1 MSIVSFSICSFIF
14 VLMFIIFY
22 FSKERLNTLD
32 TKMYSCIL
40 VTNIIGI
47 MIDVFGYFVFKIYG
61 SESFIS
67 ILISKFY
74 LVYYFLWAYFFL
86 LYIFVISFREKTEY
100 LLQKK
105 FTKPSIILTSIII
118 SFIVLIM
125 PIQITYKDNVAY
137 SSGLSVNMVYGLC
150 FIMVG
155 IMLYCLLRNLKK
167 ISTKEYIPLLT
178 FMVLSTFCMII
189 QKTYPEITL
198 MLMCHSIVTSLM
210 YFTIENPDVKM
221 VKELE
226 VAKNEAEKANHAK
239 SEFLSS
245 MSHELRTPLNAIVC
259 FSELLESKEG
269 LDSESKD
276 FAKDIVSA
284 SHNLLD
290 LVNGVLDIS
299 KIEAGK
305 MELINKEY
313 NSQELFNSLSTMVIP
328 RIGDKPIDFKTV
340 IASDI
345 PPVLKGDTGK
355 LKQIILNL
363 LTNAV
368 KYTDKGFIKYRI
380 ECINDFKNN
389 KTKLIITITDTGRG
403 IKKEDIDRLFKK
415 FERLEE
421 DRNTSIE
428 GTGLGLT
435 ITKSLVEMLGGTI
448 NVESTYGVGS
458 VFTVTIPE
466 EISDVI
472 LETTETESITKY
484 NGVTSLIVD
493 DSKLNLK
500 VAEKILSEYG
510 LTSESVL
517 SGDECIEKIKRG
529 NNYDIIFMD
538 IMMPNKGGVETLK
551 ELKSLPNFNTPVVA
565 LTADAMEGQ
574 KEAYLSAGFI
584 AYLSKP
590 IDRQELESFLK
601 KELKDKVT
609 IENNTSSVKEE
620 IKPVEKEN
628 NKEELLTSVGLDL
641 KKAYEFFMDIDT
653 LIPQLKEY
661 LTESVENKRVMEESY
676 NKKDDINYEIVV
688 HKLKSESRMLGLTGL
703 GEMFYNHELAAKRKD
718 WDYINKEYTSLI
730 SEYDKV
736 LNVLEK
742 L

>member
-47 MIDVFGYFVFKIYG
+47 MIDVFGYFIFKIYG

-100 LLQKK
+100 LFQKK

-118 SFIVLIM
+118 SLIVLIL

-313 NSQELFNSLSTMVIP
+313 NSFELFNSLSTMVIP

-368 KYTDKGFIKYRI
+368 KYTDKGFIKYRV
-380 ECINDFKNN
+380 ECINDYKNN
-389 KTKLIITITDTGRG
+389 QTKLIITVTDTGRG

-428 GTGLGLT
+428 GTGLGLA
-435 ITKSLVEMLGGTI
+435 ITESLAELMGGKITVI
-448 NVESTYGVGS
+448 SDYGKGSTFKFV
-458 VFTVTIPE
+458 VVE
-466 EISDVI
+466 EIVNKESNLVVNEQTT
-472 LETTETESITKY
+472 LNYETFEGKK
-484 NGVTSLIVD
+484 VLVVD

-500 VAEKILSEYG
+500 VAENVLKNFKVSTETVTSGLECLSCVK
-510 LTSESVL
+510 S
-517 SGDECIEKIKRG
+517 KK
-529 NNYDIIFMD
+529 YDIIFMD
-538 IMMPNKGGVETLK
+538 IMMPNMSGVEVLK
-551 ELKSLPNFNTPVVA
+551 KLREEKVNIPVIA
-565 LTADAMEGQ
+565 LTADAIEGQ
-574 KEAYLSAGFI
+574 EEKYISEGFDG
-584 AYLSKP
+584 YLSKP
-590 IDRQELESFLK
+590 IDK
-601 KELKDKVT
+601 T
-609 IENNTSSVKEE
+609 
-620 IKPVEKEN
+620 
-628 NKEELLTSVGLDL
+628 
-641 KKAYEFFMDIDT
+641 
-653 LIPQLKEY
+653 
-661 LTESVENKRVMEESY
+661 
-676 NKKDDINYEIVV
+676 
-688 HKLKSESRMLGLTGL
+688 KLKVILNKYLK
-703 GEMFYNHELAAKRKD
+703 GE
-718 WDYINKEYTSLI
+718 
-730 SEYDKV
+730 
-736 LNVLEK
+736 
-742 L
+742 

>member
-47 MIDVFGYFVFKIYG
+47 MIDVFGYFIFKIYG

-100 LLQKK
+100 LFQKK
-105 FTKPSIILTSIII
+105 FTKLSIILTSIII
-118 SFIVLIM
+118 SLIVLIL

-368 KYTDKGFIKYRI
+368 KYTDKGFIKYRV
-380 ECINDFKNN
+380 ECINDYKNN
-389 KTKLIITITDTGRG
+389 QTKLIITVTDTGRG

-428 GTGLGLT
+428 GTGLGLA
-435 ITKSLVEMLGGTI
+435 ITESLAELMGGKITVI
-448 NVESTYGVGS
+448 SDYGKGSTFKFV
-458 VFTVTIPE
+458 VVE
-466 EISDVI
+466 EIVNKESNLVVNEQTT
-472 LETTETESITKY
+472 LNYETFEGKK
-484 NGVTSLIVD
+484 VLVVD

-500 VAEKILSEYG
+500 VAENVLKNFKVSTETVTSGLECLSCVK
-510 LTSESVL
+510 S
-517 SGDECIEKIKRG
+517 KK
-529 NNYDIIFMD
+529 YDIIFMD
-538 IMMPNKGGVETLK
+538 IMMPNMSGVEVLK
-551 ELKSLPNFNTPVVA
+551 KLREEKVNIPVIA
-565 LTADAMEGQ
+565 LTADAIEGQ
-574 KEAYLSAGFI
+574 EEKYISEGFDG
-584 AYLSKP
+584 YLSKP
-590 IDRQELESFLK
+590 IDK
-601 KELKDKVT
+601 T
-609 IENNTSSVKEE
+609 
-620 IKPVEKEN
+620 
-628 NKEELLTSVGLDL
+628 
-641 KKAYEFFMDIDT
+641 
-653 LIPQLKEY
+653 
-661 LTESVENKRVMEESY
+661 
-676 NKKDDINYEIVV
+676 
-688 HKLKSESRMLGLTGL
+688 KLKVILNKYLK
-703 GEMFYNHELAAKRKD
+703 GE
-718 WDYINKEYTSLI
+718 
-730 SEYDKV
+730 
-736 LNVLEK
+736 
-742 L
+742 

>member
-32 TKMYSCIL
+32 TKMYSYIL

-47 MIDVFGYFVFKIYG
+47 MIDVFGYFIFKIYG

-100 LLQKK
+100 LFQKK

-118 SFIVLIM
+118 SLIVLIL

-368 KYTDKGFIKYRI
+368 KYTDKGFIKYRV
-380 ECINDFKNN
+380 ECINDYKNN
-389 KTKLIITITDTGRG
+389 QTKLIITVTDTGRG

-428 GTGLGLT
+428 GTGLGLA
-435 ITKSLVEMLGGTI
+435 ITESLAELMGGKITVI
-448 NVESTYGVGS
+448 SDYGKGSTFKFV
-458 VFTVTIPE
+458 VVE
-466 EISDVI
+466 EIVNKESNLVVNEQTT
-472 LETTETESITKY
+472 LNYETFEGKK
-484 NGVTSLIVD
+484 VLVVD

-500 VAEKILSEYG
+500 VAENVLKNFKVSTETVTSGLECLSCVK
-510 LTSESVL
+510 S
-517 SGDECIEKIKRG
+517 KK
-529 NNYDIIFMD
+529 YDIIFMD
-538 IMMPNKGGVETLK
+538 IMMPNMSGVEVLK
-551 ELKSLPNFNTPVVA
+551 KLREEKVNIPVIA
-565 LTADAMEGQ
+565 LTADAIEGQ
-574 KEAYLSAGFI
+574 EEKYISEGFDG
-584 AYLSKP
+584 YLSKP
-590 IDRQELESFLK
+590 IDK
-601 KELKDKVT
+601 T
-609 IENNTSSVKEE
+609 
-620 IKPVEKEN
+620 
-628 NKEELLTSVGLDL
+628 
-641 KKAYEFFMDIDT
+641 
-653 LIPQLKEY
+653 
-661 LTESVENKRVMEESY
+661 
-676 NKKDDINYEIVV
+676 
-688 HKLKSESRMLGLTGL
+688 KLKVILNKYLK
-703 GEMFYNHELAAKRKD
+703 GE
-718 WDYINKEYTSLI
+718 
-730 SEYDKV
+730 
-736 LNVLEK
+736 
-742 L
+742 

>member
-47 MIDVFGYFVFKIYG
+47 MIDVFGYFIFKIYG
-61 SESFIS
+61 SGSFIS

-100 LLQKK
+100 LFQKK

-118 SFIVLIM
+118 SLIVLIM
-125 PIQITYKDNVAY
+125 PIQITYEDNVAY

-245 MSHELRTPLNAIVC
+245 MSHEFRTPLNAIVC

-368 KYTDKGFIKYRI
+368 KYTDKGFIKYRV

-428 GTGLGLT
+428 GTGLGLA
-435 ITKSLVEMLGGTI
+435 ITEGLAELMGGKITVI
-448 NVESTYGVGS
+448 SDYGKGSTFKFVVIQDIVNVEIKEKSS
-458 VFTVTIPE
+458 NTI
-466 EISDVI
+466 SFD
-472 LETTETESITKY
+472 Y
-484 NGVTSLIVD
+484 NTFEGKKALIVD

-500 VAEKILSEYG
+500 VAENVLKNFLV
-510 LTSESVL
+510 TTESVTSGLECL
-517 SGDECIEKIKRG
+517 SCVNSKK
-529 NNYDIIFMD
+529 YDIIFMD
-538 IMMPNKGGVETLK
+538 IMMPNMSGVEVLRK
-551 ELKSLPNFNTPVVA
+551 LRENGVNTPVIA
-565 LTADAMEGQ
+565 LTADAIEGQ
-574 KEAYLSAGFI
+574 EEKYMSEGFDGYI
-584 AYLSKP
+584 SKP
-590 IDRQELESFLK
+590 I
-601 KELKDKVT
+601 
-609 IENNTSSVKEE
+609 
-620 IKPVEKEN
+620 
-628 NKEELLTSVGLDL
+628 NKEKL
-641 KKAYEFFMDIDT
+641 
-653 LIPQLKEY
+653 
-661 LTESVENKRVMEESY
+661 SY
-676 NKKDDINYEIVV
+676 
-688 HKLKSESRMLGLTGL
+688 
-703 GEMFYNHELAAKRKD
+703 
-718 WDYINKEYTSLI
+718 
-730 SEYDKV
+730 V
-736 LNVLEK
+736 LNKYLGGK
-742 L
+742 

>member
-32 TKMYSCIL
+32 TKMYSYIL

-47 MIDVFGYFVFKIYG
+47 MIDVFGYFIFKIYG
-61 SESFIS
+61 SESFVS
-67 ILISKFY
+67 IMVSKFY

-86 LYIFVISFREKTEY
+86 LYIFVISFREKSEY

-105 FTKPSIILTSIII
+105 FTKSSIILTSLFICLII
-118 SFIVLIM
+118 LIM
-125 PIQITYKDNVAY
+125 PIQITYEDNVAY

-155 IMLYCLLRNLKK
+155 IMLYCLLRNLKR

-328 RIGDKPIDFKTV
+328 RIGDKPIDLKTV

-368 KYTDKGFIKYRI
+368 KYTDKGFIKYRV
-380 ECINDFKNN
+380 ECINDYKNN
-389 KTKLIITITDTGRG
+389 QTKLIITVTDTGRG

-428 GTGLGLT
+428 GTGLGLA
-435 ITKSLVEMLGGTI
+435 ITESLAELMGGKVTVI
-448 NVESTYGVGS
+448 SDYGKGSTFKFV
-458 VFTVTIPE
+458 VVE
-466 EISDVI
+466 EIVNKESNLVVNEQTTLDY
-472 LETTETESITKY
+472 ETFEGKE
-484 NGVTSLIVD
+484 VLVVD

-500 VAEKILSEYG
+500 VAENVLKNFKVSTETVTSGLECLSCVK
-510 LTSESVL
+510 S
-517 SGDECIEKIKRG
+517 KK
-529 NNYDIIFMD
+529 YDIIFMD
-538 IMMPNKGGVETLK
+538 IMMPNMSGVEVLK
-551 ELKSLPNFNTPVVA
+551 KLREEKVNIPVIA
-565 LTADAMEGQ
+565 LTADAIEGQ
-574 KEAYLSAGFI
+574 EEKYISEGFDG
-584 AYLSKP
+584 YLSKP
-590 IDRQELESFLK
+590 IDK
-601 KELKDKVT
+601 T
-609 IENNTSSVKEE
+609 
-620 IKPVEKEN
+620 
-628 NKEELLTSVGLDL
+628 
-641 KKAYEFFMDIDT
+641 
-653 LIPQLKEY
+653 
-661 LTESVENKRVMEESY
+661 
-676 NKKDDINYEIVV
+676 
-688 HKLKSESRMLGLTGL
+688 KLKVILNKYLK
-703 GEMFYNHELAAKRKD
+703 GE
-718 WDYINKEYTSLI
+718 
-730 SEYDKV
+730 
-736 LNVLEK
+736 
-742 L
+742 

>member
-47 MIDVFGYFVFKIYG
+47 MIDVFGYFIFKIYG

-100 LLQKK
+100 LFQKK

-118 SFIVLIM
+118 SLIVLIL
-125 PIQITYKDNVAY
+125 PIQITYKDNVTY

-428 GTGLGLT
+428 GTGLGLA
-435 ITKSLVEMLGGTI
+435 ITEGLAELMGGKITVI
-448 NVESTYGVGS
+448 SDYGKGSTFKFVVIQEIVNVEIKEKSS
-458 VFTVTIPE
+458 NTI
-466 EISDVI
+466 SFD
-472 LETTETESITKY
+472 Y
-484 NGVTSLIVD
+484 NTFEGKKALIVD

-500 VAEKILSEYG
+500 VAENVLKNFLV
-510 LTSESVL
+510 TTESVTSGLECL
-517 SGDECIEKIKRG
+517 SCVNSKK
-529 NNYDIIFMD
+529 YDIIFMD
-538 IMMPNKGGVETLK
+538 IMMPNMNGVEVLK
-551 ELKSLPNFNTPVVA
+551 KLREENINTPVIA
-565 LTADAMEGQ
+565 LTADAIEGQ
-574 KEAYLSAGFI
+574 EEKYMSEGFDGYI
-584 AYLSKP
+584 SKP
-590 IDRQELESFLK
+590 I
-601 KELKDKVT
+601 
-609 IENNTSSVKEE
+609 
-620 IKPVEKEN
+620 
-628 NKEELLTSVGLDL
+628 NKEKL
-641 KKAYEFFMDIDT
+641 
-653 LIPQLKEY
+653 
-661 LTESVENKRVMEESY
+661 
-676 NKKDDINYEIVV
+676 NY
-688 HKLKSESRMLGLTGL
+688 
-703 GEMFYNHELAAKRKD
+703 
-718 WDYINKEYTSLI
+718 
-730 SEYDKV
+730 V
-736 LNVLEK
+736 LNKYLGGK
-742 L
+742 

>member
-47 MIDVFGYFVFKIYG
+47 MIDVFGYFIFKIYG
-61 SESFIS
+61 SGSFIS

-100 LLQKK
+100 LFQKK

-118 SFIVLIM
+118 SLIVLIM
-125 PIQITYKDNVAY
+125 PIQITYEDNVAY

-368 KYTDKGFIKYRI
+368 KYTDKGFIKYRV

-428 GTGLGLT
+428 GTGLGLA
-435 ITKSLVEMLGGTI
+435 ITEGLAELMGGKITVI
-448 NVESTYGVGS
+448 SDYGKGSTFKFVVIQDIVNVEIKEKSS
-458 VFTVTIPE
+458 NTI
-466 EISDVI
+466 SFD
-472 LETTETESITKY
+472 Y
-484 NGVTSLIVD
+484 NTFEGKKALIVD

-500 VAEKILSEYG
+500 VAENVLKNFLV
-510 LTSESVL
+510 TTESVTSGLECL
-517 SGDECIEKIKRG
+517 SCVNSKK
-529 NNYDIIFMD
+529 YDIIFMD
-538 IMMPNKGGVETLK
+538 IMMPNMSGVEVLRK
-551 ELKSLPNFNTPVVA
+551 LRENGVNTPVIA
-565 LTADAMEGQ
+565 LTADAIEGQ
-574 KEAYLSAGFI
+574 EEKYMSEGFDGYI
-584 AYLSKP
+584 SKP
-590 IDRQELESFLK
+590 I
-601 KELKDKVT
+601 
-609 IENNTSSVKEE
+609 
-620 IKPVEKEN
+620 
-628 NKEELLTSVGLDL
+628 NKEKL
-641 KKAYEFFMDIDT
+641 
-653 LIPQLKEY
+653 
-661 LTESVENKRVMEESY
+661 SY
-676 NKKDDINYEIVV
+676 
-688 HKLKSESRMLGLTGL
+688 
-703 GEMFYNHELAAKRKD
+703 
-718 WDYINKEYTSLI
+718 
-730 SEYDKV
+730 V
-736 LNVLEK
+736 LNKYLGGK
-742 L
+742 

>member
-389 KTKLIITITDTGRG
+389 QTKLIITVTDTGRG

-428 GTGLGLT
+428 GTGLGLA
-435 ITKSLVEMLGGTI
+435 ITEGLAELMGGKITVI
-448 NVESTYGVGS
+448 SDYGKGSTFKFVVIQEIVNVEVKKENSNITS
-458 VFTVTIPE
+458 
-466 EISDVI
+466 SD
-472 LETTETESITKY
+472 Y
-484 NGVTSLIVD
+484 NTFEGKNALIVD

-500 VAEKILSEYG
+500 VAENVLKNFLV
-510 LTSESVL
+510 TAESVTSGLECL
-517 SGDECIEKIKRG
+517 SCVNSKK
-529 NNYDIIFMD
+529 YDIIFMD
-538 IMMPNKGGVETLK
+538 IMMPNMSGVEVLRK
-551 ELKSLPNFNTPVVA
+551 LRENGVNTPVIA
-565 LTADAMEGQ
+565 LTADAIEGQ
-574 KEAYLSAGFI
+574 EEKYMSEGFDGYI
-584 AYLSKP
+584 SKP
-590 IDRQELESFLK
+590 I
-601 KELKDKVT
+601 
-609 IENNTSSVKEE
+609 
-620 IKPVEKEN
+620 
-628 NKEELLTSVGLDL
+628 NKEKL
-641 KKAYEFFMDIDT
+641 
-653 LIPQLKEY
+653 
-661 LTESVENKRVMEESY
+661 SY
-676 NKKDDINYEIVV
+676 
-688 HKLKSESRMLGLTGL
+688 
-703 GEMFYNHELAAKRKD
+703 
-718 WDYINKEYTSLI
+718 
-730 SEYDKV
+730 V
-736 LNVLEK
+736 LNKYLGGK
-742 L
+742 

>member
-47 MIDVFGYFVFKIYG
+47 MIDVFGYFIFKIYG

-100 LLQKK
+100 LFQKK

-118 SFIVLIM
+118 SLIVLIM
-125 PIQITYKDNVAY
+125 PIQITYEDNVAY

-313 NSQELFNSLSTMVIP
+313 NSFELFNSLSTMVIP

-368 KYTDKGFIKYRI
+368 KYTDKGFIKYRV
-380 ECINDFKNN
+380 ECINDYKNN
-389 KTKLIITITDTGRG
+389 QTKLIITVTDTGRG

-428 GTGLGLT
+428 GTGLGLA
-435 ITKSLVEMLGGTI
+435 ITESLAELMGGKITVI
-448 NVESTYGVGS
+448 SDYGKGSTFKFV
-458 VFTVTIPE
+458 VVE
-466 EISDVI
+466 EIVNKESNLVVNEQTT
-472 LETTETESITKY
+472 LNYETFEGKK
-484 NGVTSLIVD
+484 VLVVD

-500 VAEKILSEYG
+500 VAENVLKNFKVSTETVTSGLECLSCVK
-510 LTSESVL
+510 S
-517 SGDECIEKIKRG
+517 KK
-529 NNYDIIFMD
+529 YDIIFMD
-538 IMMPNKGGVETLK
+538 IMMPNMSGVEVLK
-551 ELKSLPNFNTPVVA
+551 KLREEKVNIPVIA
-565 LTADAMEGQ
+565 LTADAIEGQ
-574 KEAYLSAGFI
+574 EEKYISEGFDG
-584 AYLSKP
+584 YLSKP
-590 IDRQELESFLK
+590 IDK
-601 KELKDKVT
+601 T
-609 IENNTSSVKEE
+609 
-620 IKPVEKEN
+620 
-628 NKEELLTSVGLDL
+628 
-641 KKAYEFFMDIDT
+641 
-653 LIPQLKEY
+653 
-661 LTESVENKRVMEESY
+661 
-676 NKKDDINYEIVV
+676 
-688 HKLKSESRMLGLTGL
+688 KLKVILNKYLK
-703 GEMFYNHELAAKRKD
+703 GE
-718 WDYINKEYTSLI
+718 
-730 SEYDKV
+730 
-736 LNVLEK
+736 
-742 L
+742 

>member
-32 TKMYSCIL
+32 TKMYSYIL

-47 MIDVFGYFVFKIYG
+47 MIDVFGYFIFKIYG

-67 ILISKFY
+67 IMVSKFY

-86 LYIFVISFREKTEY
+86 LYIFVISFREKSEY

-105 FTKPSIILTSIII
+105 FTKSSIILTSLFICLII
-118 SFIVLIM
+118 LIM
-125 PIQITYKDNVAY
+125 PIQITYEDNVAY

-276 FAKDIVSA
+276 FARDIVSA

-313 NSQELFNSLSTMVIP
+313 NSFELFNSLSTMIIP

-368 KYTDKGFIKYRI
+368 KYTDKGFIKYRV
-380 ECINDFKNN
+380 ECINDYKNN
-389 KTKLIITITDTGRG
+389 QTKLIITVTDTGRG

-428 GTGLGLT
+428 GTGLGLA
-435 ITKSLVEMLGGTI
+435 ITESLAELMGGKITVI
-448 NVESTYGVGS
+448 SDYGKGSTFKFV
-458 VFTVTIPE
+458 VVE
-466 EISDVI
+466 EIVNKESNLVVNEQTT
-472 LETTETESITKY
+472 LNYETFEGKK
-484 NGVTSLIVD
+484 VLVVD

-500 VAEKILSEYG
+500 VAENVLKNFKVSTETVTSGLECLSCVK
-510 LTSESVL
+510 S
-517 SGDECIEKIKRG
+517 KK
-529 NNYDIIFMD
+529 YDIIFMD
-538 IMMPNKGGVETLK
+538 IMMSNMSGVEVLK
-551 ELKSLPNFNTPVVA
+551 KLREEKVNIPVIA
-565 LTADAMEGQ
+565 LTADAIEGQ
-574 KEAYLSAGFI
+574 EEKYISEGFDG
-584 AYLSKP
+584 YLSKP
-590 IDRQELESFLK
+590 IDK
-601 KELKDKVT
+601 T
-609 IENNTSSVKEE
+609 
-620 IKPVEKEN
+620 
-628 NKEELLTSVGLDL
+628 
-641 KKAYEFFMDIDT
+641 
-653 LIPQLKEY
+653 
-661 LTESVENKRVMEESY
+661 
-676 NKKDDINYEIVV
+676 
-688 HKLKSESRMLGLTGL
+688 KLKVILNKYLK
-703 GEMFYNHELAAKRKD
+703 GE
-718 WDYINKEYTSLI
+718 
-730 SEYDKV
+730 
-736 LNVLEK
+736 
-742 L
+742 

>member
-32 TKMYSCIL
+32 TKMYSYIL

-47 MIDVFGYFVFKIYG
+47 MIDVFGYFIFKIYG

-86 LYIFVISFREKTEY
+86 LYIFVISFREKSEY

-105 FTKPSIILTSIII
+105 FTKPSIILTSIFISLII
-118 SFIVLIM
+118 LIM
-125 PIQITYKDNVAY
+125 PIQITYEDNVAY

-155 IMLYCLLRNLKK
+155 IMLYCLLKNLKK

-245 MSHELRTPLNAIVC
+245 MSHELRTPLNAIIC
-259 FSELLESKEG
+259 FSELLESKDG
-269 LDSESKD
+269 LDNEGKD

-389 KTKLIITITDTGRG
+389 QTKLIITVTDTGRG

-428 GTGLGLT
+428 GTGLGLA
-435 ITKSLVEMLGGTI
+435 ITESLAELMGGKI
-448 NVESTYGVGS
+448 
-458 VFTVTIPE
+458 TV
-466 EISDVI
+466 ISDYGKGSTFKFVVVQEIVNKESNLIVNEQTI
-472 LETTETESITKY
+472 LNYETFDGKK
-484 NGVTSLIVD
+484 VLVVD

-500 VAEKILSEYG
+500 VAENVLKNFKVTTETVTSGLECLSCVN
-510 LTSESVL
+510 S
-517 SGDECIEKIKRG
+517 KK
-529 NNYDIIFMD
+529 YDIIFMD
-538 IMMPNKGGVETLK
+538 IMMPNMNGVEVLK
-551 ELKSLPNFNTPVVA
+551 KLREEKVNIPVIA
-565 LTADAMEGQ
+565 LTADAIEGQ
-574 KEAYLSAGFI
+574 EEKYISEGFDG
-584 AYLSKP
+584 YLSKP
-590 IDRQELESFLK
+590 IDK
-601 KELKDKVT
+601 T
-609 IENNTSSVKEE
+609 
-620 IKPVEKEN
+620 
-628 NKEELLTSVGLDL
+628 
-641 KKAYEFFMDIDT
+641 
-653 LIPQLKEY
+653 
-661 LTESVENKRVMEESY
+661 
-676 NKKDDINYEIVV
+676 
-688 HKLKSESRMLGLTGL
+688 KLKVILNKYLK
-703 GEMFYNHELAAKRKD
+703 GE
-718 WDYINKEYTSLI
+718 
-730 SEYDKV
+730 
-736 LNVLEK
+736 
-742 L
+742 

>member
-47 MIDVFGYFVFKIYG
+47 MIDVFGYFIFKIYG

-100 LLQKK
+100 LFQKK

-118 SFIVLIM
+118 SLIVLIM
-125 PIQITYKDNVAY
+125 PIQITYEDNVAY

-428 GTGLGLT
+428 GTGLGLA
-435 ITKSLVEMLGGTI
+435 ITEGLAELMGGKITVI
-448 NVESTYGVGS
+448 SDYGKGSTFKFVVIQEIVNVELK
-458 VFTVTIPE
+458 E
-466 EISDVI
+466 EKSNITSSD
-472 LETTETESITKY
+472 Y
-484 NGVTSLIVD
+484 NTFEGKNALIVD

-500 VAEKILSEYG
+500 VAENVLKNFLV
-510 LTSESVL
+510 TTESVTSGLECL
-517 SGDECIEKIKRG
+517 SCVNSKK
-529 NNYDIIFMD
+529 YDIIFMD
-538 IMMPNKGGVETLK
+538 IMMPNMSGVEVLRK
-551 ELKSLPNFNTPVVA
+551 LRENGVNTPVIA
-565 LTADAMEGQ
+565 LTADAIEGQ
-574 KEAYLSAGFI
+574 EEKYMSEGFDGYI
-584 AYLSKP
+584 SKP
-590 IDRQELESFLK
+590 I
-601 KELKDKVT
+601 
-609 IENNTSSVKEE
+609 
-620 IKPVEKEN
+620 
-628 NKEELLTSVGLDL
+628 NKEKL
-641 KKAYEFFMDIDT
+641 
-653 LIPQLKEY
+653 
-661 LTESVENKRVMEESY
+661 SY
-676 NKKDDINYEIVV
+676 
-688 HKLKSESRMLGLTGL
+688 
-703 GEMFYNHELAAKRKD
+703 
-718 WDYINKEYTSLI
+718 
-730 SEYDKV
+730 V
-736 LNVLEK
+736 LNKYLGGK
-742 L
+742 

>member
-32 TKMYSCIL
+32 TKMYSYIL

-47 MIDVFGYFVFKIYG
+47 MIDVFGYFIFKIYG

-67 ILISKFY
+67 IMVSKFY

-86 LYIFVISFREKTEY
+86 LYIFVISFREKSEY

-105 FTKPSIILTSIII
+105 FTKTIIILTSLFICLII
-118 SFIVLIM
+118 LIM
-125 PIQITYKDNVAY
+125 PIQITYEDNVAY

-167 ISTKEYIPLLT
+167 ISTKEYIPLLI

-276 FAKDIVSA
+276 FARDIVSA

-313 NSQELFNSLSTMVIP
+313 NSFELFNSLSTMVIP

-368 KYTDKGFIKYRI
+368 KYTDKGFIKYRV
-380 ECINDFKNN
+380 ECINDYKNN
-389 KTKLIITITDTGRG
+389 QTKLIITVTDTGRG

-428 GTGLGLT
+428 GTGLGLA
-435 ITKSLVEMLGGTI
+435 ITESLAELMGGKITVI
-448 NVESTYGVGS
+448 SDYGKGSTFKFV
-458 VFTVTIPE
+458 VVE
-466 EISDVI
+466 EIVNKESNLVVNEQTT
-472 LETTETESITKY
+472 LNYETFEGKK
-484 NGVTSLIVD
+484 VLVVD

-500 VAEKILSEYG
+500 VAENVLKNFKVSTETVTSGLECLSCVK
-510 LTSESVL
+510 S
-517 SGDECIEKIKRG
+517 KK
-529 NNYDIIFMD
+529 YDIIFMD
-538 IMMPNKGGVETLK
+538 IMMPNMSGVEVLK
-551 ELKSLPNFNTPVVA
+551 KLREEKVNIPVIA
-565 LTADAMEGQ
+565 LTADAIEGQ
-574 KEAYLSAGFI
+574 EEKYISEGFDG
-584 AYLSKP
+584 YLSKP
-590 IDRQELESFLK
+590 IDK
-601 KELKDKVT
+601 T
-609 IENNTSSVKEE
+609 
-620 IKPVEKEN
+620 
-628 NKEELLTSVGLDL
+628 
-641 KKAYEFFMDIDT
+641 
-653 LIPQLKEY
+653 
-661 LTESVENKRVMEESY
+661 
-676 NKKDDINYEIVV
+676 
-688 HKLKSESRMLGLTGL
+688 KLKVILNKYLK
-703 GEMFYNHELAAKRKD
+703 GE
-718 WDYINKEYTSLI
+718 
-730 SEYDKV
+730 
-736 LNVLEK
+736 
-742 L
+742 

>member
-47 MIDVFGYFVFKIYG
+47 MIDVFGYFIFKIYG

-100 LLQKK
+100 LFQKK

-118 SFIVLIM
+118 SLIVLIL

-368 KYTDKGFIKYRI
+368 KYTDKGFIKYRV

-428 GTGLGLT
+428 GTGLGLA
-435 ITKSLVEMLGGTI
+435 ITEGLAELMGGKITVI
-448 NVESTYGVGS
+448 SDYGKGSTFKFVVIQEIVNVEVK
-458 VFTVTIPE
+458 E
-466 EISDVI
+466 EKSNITSSD
-472 LETTETESITKY
+472 Y
-484 NGVTSLIVD
+484 NTFEGKNALIVD

-500 VAEKILSEYG
+500 VAENVLKNFLV
-510 LTSESVL
+510 TTESVTSGLECL
-517 SGDECIEKIKRG
+517 SCVNSKK
-529 NNYDIIFMD
+529 YDIIFMD
-538 IMMPNKGGVETLK
+538 IMMPNMSGVEVLRK
-551 ELKSLPNFNTPVVA
+551 LRENGVNTPVIA
-565 LTADAMEGQ
+565 LTADAIEGQ
-574 KEAYLSAGFI
+574 EEKYMSEGFDGYI
-584 AYLSKP
+584 SKP
-590 IDRQELESFLK
+590 I
-601 KELKDKVT
+601 
-609 IENNTSSVKEE
+609 
-620 IKPVEKEN
+620 
-628 NKEELLTSVGLDL
+628 NKEKL
-641 KKAYEFFMDIDT
+641 
-653 LIPQLKEY
+653 
-661 LTESVENKRVMEESY
+661 SY
-676 NKKDDINYEIVV
+676 
-688 HKLKSESRMLGLTGL
+688 
-703 GEMFYNHELAAKRKD
+703 
-718 WDYINKEYTSLI
+718 
-730 SEYDKV
+730 V
-736 LNVLEK
+736 LNKYLGGK
-742 L
+742 

>member
-32 TKMYSCIL
+32 TKMYSYIL

-47 MIDVFGYFVFKIYG
+47 MIDVFGYFIFKIYG

-67 ILISKFY
+67 IMVSKFY
-74 LVYYFLWAYFFL
+74 LAYYFLWAYFFL
-86 LYIFVISFREKTEY
+86 LYIFVISFREKSEY

-105 FTKPSIILTSIII
+105 FTKTIIILTSLFICLII
-118 SFIVLIM
+118 LIM
-125 PIQITYKDNVAY
+125 PIQITYEDNVAY

-155 IMLYCLLRNLKK
+155 IMLYCLLKNFKK

-259 FSELLESKEG
+259 FSELLESKES

-313 NSQELFNSLSTMVIP
+313 NSFELFNSLSTMVIP

-368 KYTDKGFIKYRI
+368 KYTDKGFIKYRV
-380 ECINDFKNN
+380 ECINDYKNN
-389 KTKLIITITDTGRG
+389 QTKLIITVTDTGRG

-428 GTGLGLT
+428 GTGLGLA
-435 ITKSLVEMLGGTI
+435 ITESLAELMGGKVTVI
-448 NVESTYGVGS
+448 SDYGKGSTFKFV
-458 VFTVTIPE
+458 VVE
-466 EISDVI
+466 EIVNKESNLVVNEQTT
-472 LETTETESITKY
+472 LNYETFEGKE
-484 NGVTSLIVD
+484 VLVVD

-500 VAEKILSEYG
+500 VAENVLKNFKVSTETVTSGLECLSCVK
-510 LTSESVL
+510 S
-517 SGDECIEKIKRG
+517 KK
-529 NNYDIIFMD
+529 YDIIFMD
-538 IMMPNKGGVETLK
+538 IMMPNMSGVEVLK
-551 ELKSLPNFNTPVVA
+551 KLREEKVNIPVIA
-565 LTADAMEGQ
+565 LTADAIEGQ
-574 KEAYLSAGFI
+574 EEKYISEGFDG
-584 AYLSKP
+584 YLSKP
-590 IDRQELESFLK
+590 IDK
-601 KELKDKVT
+601 T
-609 IENNTSSVKEE
+609 
-620 IKPVEKEN
+620 
-628 NKEELLTSVGLDL
+628 
-641 KKAYEFFMDIDT
+641 
-653 LIPQLKEY
+653 
-661 LTESVENKRVMEESY
+661 
-676 NKKDDINYEIVV
+676 
-688 HKLKSESRMLGLTGL
+688 KLKVILNKYLK
-703 GEMFYNHELAAKRKD
+703 GE
-718 WDYINKEYTSLI
+718 
-730 SEYDKV
+730 
-736 LNVLEK
+736 
-742 L
+742 

>member
-137 SSGLSVNMVYGLC
+137 SSGLSVNIVYGLC

-389 KTKLIITITDTGRG
+389 QTKLIITVTDTGRG

-428 GTGLGLT
+428 GTGLGLA
-435 ITKSLVEMLGGTI
+435 ITEGLAELMGGKITVI
-448 NVESTYGVGS
+448 SDYGKGSTFKFVVIQEIVNVEVK
-458 VFTVTIPE
+458 E
-466 EISDVI
+466 EKSNITSSD
-472 LETTETESITKY
+472 Y
-484 NGVTSLIVD
+484 NTFEGKNALIVD

-500 VAEKILSEYG
+500 VAENVLKNFLV
-510 LTSESVL
+510 TTESVTSGLECL
-517 SGDECIEKIKRG
+517 SCVNSKK
-529 NNYDIIFMD
+529 YDIIFMD
-538 IMMPNKGGVETLK
+538 IMMPNMNGVEVLRK
-551 ELKSLPNFNTPVVA
+551 LRENGVNTPVIA
-565 LTADAMEGQ
+565 LTADAIEGQ
-574 KEAYLSAGFI
+574 EEKYMSEGFDGYI
-584 AYLSKP
+584 SKP
-590 IDRQELESFLK
+590 I
-601 KELKDKVT
+601 
-609 IENNTSSVKEE
+609 
-620 IKPVEKEN
+620 
-628 NKEELLTSVGLDL
+628 NKEKL
-641 KKAYEFFMDIDT
+641 
-653 LIPQLKEY
+653 
-661 LTESVENKRVMEESY
+661 
-676 NKKDDINYEIVV
+676 NY
-688 HKLKSESRMLGLTGL
+688 
-703 GEMFYNHELAAKRKD
+703 
-718 WDYINKEYTSLI
+718 
-730 SEYDKV
+730 V
-736 LNVLEK
+736 LNKYLGGK
-742 L
+742 

>member
-47 MIDVFGYFVFKIYG
+47 MIDVFGYFIFKIYG

-100 LLQKK
+100 LFQKK

-118 SFIVLIM
+118 SLIVLIL

-368 KYTDKGFIKYRI
+368 KYTDKGFIKYRV

-389 KTKLIITITDTGRG
+389 QTKLIITVTDTGHG

-428 GTGLGLT
+428 GTGLGLA
-435 ITKSLVEMLGGTI
+435 ITEGLAELMGGKITVI
-448 NVESTYGVGS
+448 SDYGKGSTFKFVVIQEIVNVEVK
-458 VFTVTIPE
+458 E
-466 EISDVI
+466 ESSNITSSD
-472 LETTETESITKY
+472 Y
-484 NGVTSLIVD
+484 NTFEGKKALIVD

-500 VAEKILSEYG
+500 VAENVLKNFLV
-510 LTSESVL
+510 TTESVTSGLECL
-517 SGDECIEKIKRG
+517 SCVNSKK
-529 NNYDIIFMD
+529 YDIIFMD
-538 IMMPNKGGVETLK
+538 IMMPNMSGVEVLRK
-551 ELKSLPNFNTPVVA
+551 LRENGVNTPVIA
-565 LTADAMEGQ
+565 LTADAIEGQ
-574 KEAYLSAGFI
+574 EEKYMSEGFDGYI
-584 AYLSKP
+584 SKP
-590 IDRQELESFLK
+590 I
-601 KELKDKVT
+601 
-609 IENNTSSVKEE
+609 
-620 IKPVEKEN
+620 
-628 NKEELLTSVGLDL
+628 NKEKL
-641 KKAYEFFMDIDT
+641 
-653 LIPQLKEY
+653 
-661 LTESVENKRVMEESY
+661 SY
-676 NKKDDINYEIVV
+676 
-688 HKLKSESRMLGLTGL
+688 
-703 GEMFYNHELAAKRKD
+703 
-718 WDYINKEYTSLI
+718 
-730 SEYDKV
+730 V
-736 LNVLEK
+736 LNKYLGGK
-742 L
+742 

>member
-32 TKMYSCIL
+32 TKMYSYIL

-47 MIDVFGYFVFKIYG
+47 MIDVFGYFIFKIYG

-67 ILISKFY
+67 IMVSKFY

-86 LYIFVISFREKTEY
+86 LYIFVISFREKSEY

-105 FTKPSIILTSIII
+105 FTKTIIILTSLFICLII
-118 SFIVLIM
+118 LIM
-125 PIQITYKDNVAY
+125 PIQITYEDNVAY

-276 FAKDIVSA
+276 FARDIVSA

-313 NSQELFNSLSTMVIP
+313 NSFELFNSLSTMVIP

-368 KYTDKGFIKYRI
+368 KYTDKGFIKYRV
-380 ECINDFKNN
+380 ECINDYKNN
-389 KTKLIITITDTGRG
+389 QTKLIITVTDTGRG

-428 GTGLGLT
+428 GTGLGLA
-435 ITKSLVEMLGGTI
+435 ITESLAELMGGKI
-448 NVESTYGVGS
+448 
-458 VFTVTIPE
+458 TV
-466 EISDVI
+466 ISDYGKGSTFKFVVI
-472 LETTETESITKY
+472 QEIVNKESNLVVNEQTTLNYETFEGKK
-484 NGVTSLIVD
+484 VLVVD

-500 VAEKILSEYG
+500 VAENVLKNFKVSTETVTSGLECLSCVK
-510 LTSESVL
+510 S
-517 SGDECIEKIKRG
+517 KK
-529 NNYDIIFMD
+529 YDIIFMD
-538 IMMPNKGGVETLK
+538 IMMPNMSGVEVLK
-551 ELKSLPNFNTPVVA
+551 KLREEKVNIPVIA
-565 LTADAMEGQ
+565 LTADAIEGQ
-574 KEAYLSAGFI
+574 EEKYISEGFDG
-584 AYLSKP
+584 YLSKP
-590 IDRQELESFLK
+590 IDK
-601 KELKDKVT
+601 T
-609 IENNTSSVKEE
+609 
-620 IKPVEKEN
+620 
-628 NKEELLTSVGLDL
+628 
-641 KKAYEFFMDIDT
+641 
-653 LIPQLKEY
+653 
-661 LTESVENKRVMEESY
+661 
-676 NKKDDINYEIVV
+676 
-688 HKLKSESRMLGLTGL
+688 KLKVILNKYLK
-703 GEMFYNHELAAKRKD
+703 GE
-718 WDYINKEYTSLI
+718 
-730 SEYDKV
+730 
-736 LNVLEK
+736 
-742 L
+742 

>member
-32 TKMYSCIL
+32 TKMYSYIL

-47 MIDVFGYFVFKIYG
+47 MIDVFGYFIFKIYG
-61 SESFIS
+61 SESFVS
-67 ILISKFY
+67 IMVSKFY

-86 LYIFVISFREKTEY
+86 LYIFVISFREKSEY

-105 FTKPSIILTSIII
+105 FTKSSIILTSLFICLII
-118 SFIVLIM
+118 LIM
-125 PIQITYKDNVAY
+125 PIQITYEDNVAY

-155 IMLYCLLRNLKK
+155 IMLYCLLKNLKK

-313 NSQELFNSLSTMVIP
+313 NSFELFNSLSTMVIP

-389 KTKLIITITDTGRG
+389 QTKLIITVTDTGRG
-403 IKKEDIDRLFKK
+403 IKKKDIDRLFKK

-428 GTGLGLT
+428 GTGLGLA
-435 ITKSLVEMLGGTI
+435 ITESLAELMGGKVTVI
-448 NVESTYGVGS
+448 SDYGKGSTFKFV
-458 VFTVTIPE
+458 VVE
-466 EISDVI
+466 EIVNKESNLVVNEQTT
-472 LETTETESITKY
+472 LNYETFEGKK
-484 NGVTSLIVD
+484 VLVVD

-500 VAEKILSEYG
+500 VAENVLKNFKVSTETVTSGLECLSCVK
-510 LTSESVL
+510 S
-517 SGDECIEKIKRG
+517 KK
-529 NNYDIIFMD
+529 YDIIFMD
-538 IMMPNKGGVETLK
+538 IMMPNMSGVEVLK
-551 ELKSLPNFNTPVVA
+551 KLREEKVNIPVIA
-565 LTADAMEGQ
+565 LTADAIEGQ
-574 KEAYLSAGFI
+574 EEKYISEGFDG
-584 AYLSKP
+584 YLSKP
-590 IDRQELESFLK
+590 IDK
-601 KELKDKVT
+601 T
-609 IENNTSSVKEE
+609 
-620 IKPVEKEN
+620 
-628 NKEELLTSVGLDL
+628 
-641 KKAYEFFMDIDT
+641 
-653 LIPQLKEY
+653 
-661 LTESVENKRVMEESY
+661 
-676 NKKDDINYEIVV
+676 
-688 HKLKSESRMLGLTGL
+688 KLKVILNKYLK
-703 GEMFYNHELAAKRKD
+703 GE
-718 WDYINKEYTSLI
+718 
-730 SEYDKV
+730 
-736 LNVLEK
+736 
-742 L
+742 

>member
-32 TKMYSCIL
+32 TKMYSYIL

-47 MIDVFGYFVFKIYG
+47 MIDIFGYFIFKIYG

-86 LYIFVISFREKTEY
+86 IYIFVISFREKSEY

-105 FTKPSIILTSIII
+105 FTKPSIILTSIVI
-118 SFIVLIM
+118 SLTILIT

-155 IMLYCLLRNLKK
+155 IMLYCLLKNLKK

-221 VKELE
+221 IKELE
-226 VAKNEAEKANHAK
+226 VAKNGAEKANHAK

-259 FSELLESKEG
+259 FSELLETKEG

-428 GTGLGLT
+428 GTGLGLA
-435 ITKSLVEMLGGTI
+435 ITEGLAELMGGKITVI
-448 NVESTYGVGS
+448 SDYGKGSTFKFVVIQDIVNVEIKEKSS
-458 VFTVTIPE
+458 NTI
-466 EISDVI
+466 SFD
-472 LETTETESITKY
+472 Y
-484 NGVTSLIVD
+484 NTFEGKKALIVD

-500 VAEKILSEYG
+500 VAENVLKNFLV
-510 LTSESVL
+510 TTESVTSGLECL
-517 SGDECIEKIKRG
+517 SCVNSKK
-529 NNYDIIFMD
+529 YDIIFMD
-538 IMMPNKGGVETLK
+538 IMMPNMNGVEVLK
-551 ELKSLPNFNTPVVA
+551 KLREENINTPVIA
-565 LTADAMEGQ
+565 LTADAIEGQ
-574 KEAYLSAGFI
+574 EEKYMSEGFDGYI
-584 AYLSKP
+584 SKP
-590 IDRQELESFLK
+590 I
-601 KELKDKVT
+601 
-609 IENNTSSVKEE
+609 
-620 IKPVEKEN
+620 
-628 NKEELLTSVGLDL
+628 NKEKL
-641 KKAYEFFMDIDT
+641 
-653 LIPQLKEY
+653 
-661 LTESVENKRVMEESY
+661 SY
-676 NKKDDINYEIVV
+676 
-688 HKLKSESRMLGLTGL
+688 
-703 GEMFYNHELAAKRKD
+703 
-718 WDYINKEYTSLI
+718 
-730 SEYDKV
+730 V
-736 LNVLEK
+736 LNKYLGGK
-742 L
+742 

>member
-32 TKMYSCIL
+32 TKMYSYIL

-47 MIDVFGYFVFKIYG
+47 MIDVFGYFIFKIYG

-67 ILISKFY
+67 IMVSKFY

-86 LYIFVISFREKTEY
+86 LYIFVISFREKSEY

-105 FTKPSIILTSIII
+105 FTKTIIILTSLFICLII
-118 SFIVLIM
+118 LIM
-125 PIQITYKDNVAY
+125 PIQITYEDNVAY

-276 FAKDIVSA
+276 FARDIVSA

-313 NSQELFNSLSTMVIP
+313 NSFELFNSLSTMVIP

-345 PPVLKGDTGK
+345 PPILKGDTGK

-368 KYTDKGFIKYRI
+368 KYTDKGFIKYRV
-380 ECINDFKNN
+380 ECINDYKNN
-389 KTKLIITITDTGRG
+389 QTKLIITVTDTGRG

-428 GTGLGLT
+428 GTGLGLA
-435 ITKSLVEMLGGTI
+435 ITESLAELMGGKITVI
-448 NVESTYGVGS
+448 SDYGKGSTFKFV
-458 VFTVTIPE
+458 VVE
-466 EISDVI
+466 EIVNKESNLVVNEQTT
-472 LETTETESITKY
+472 LNYETFEGKK
-484 NGVTSLIVD
+484 VLVVD

-500 VAEKILSEYG
+500 VAENVLKNFKVFTETVTSGLECLSCVK
-510 LTSESVL
+510 S
-517 SGDECIEKIKRG
+517 KK
-529 NNYDIIFMD
+529 YDIIFMD
-538 IMMPNKGGVETLK
+538 IMMPNMSGVEVLK
-551 ELKSLPNFNTPVVA
+551 KLREEKVNIPVIA
-565 LTADAMEGQ
+565 LTADAIEGQ
-574 KEAYLSAGFI
+574 EEKYISEGFDG
-584 AYLSKP
+584 YLSKP
-590 IDRQELESFLK
+590 IDK
-601 KELKDKVT
+601 T
-609 IENNTSSVKEE
+609 
-620 IKPVEKEN
+620 
-628 NKEELLTSVGLDL
+628 
-641 KKAYEFFMDIDT
+641 
-653 LIPQLKEY
+653 
-661 LTESVENKRVMEESY
+661 
-676 NKKDDINYEIVV
+676 
-688 HKLKSESRMLGLTGL
+688 KLKVILNKYLK
-703 GEMFYNHELAAKRKD
+703 GE
-718 WDYINKEYTSLI
+718 
-730 SEYDKV
+730 
-736 LNVLEK
+736 
-742 L
+742 

>member
-47 MIDVFGYFVFKIYG
+47 MIDVFGYFIFKIYG

-100 LLQKK
+100 LFQKK

-118 SFIVLIM
+118 SLIVLIM

-226 VAKNEAEKANHAK
+226 VAKNEVEKANHAK

-313 NSQELFNSLSTMVIP
+313 NSFELFNSLSTMVIP

-368 KYTDKGFIKYRI
+368 KYTDKGFIKYRV

-389 KTKLIITITDTGRG
+389 QTKLIITVTDTGRG

-428 GTGLGLT
+428 GTGLGLA
-435 ITKSLVEMLGGTI
+435 ITEGLAELMGGKITVI
-448 NVESTYGVGS
+448 SDYGKGSTFKFVVIQEIVNVEVK
-458 VFTVTIPE
+458 E
-466 EISDVI
+466 ESSNITSSD
-472 LETTETESITKY
+472 Y
-484 NGVTSLIVD
+484 NTFEGKKALIVD

-500 VAEKILSEYG
+500 VAENVLKNFLV
-510 LTSESVL
+510 TTESVTSGLECL
-517 SGDECIEKIKRG
+517 SCVNSKK
-529 NNYDIIFMD
+529 YDIIFMD
-538 IMMPNKGGVETLK
+538 IMMPNMSGVEVLRK
-551 ELKSLPNFNTPVVA
+551 LRENGVNTPVIA
-565 LTADAMEGQ
+565 LTADAIEGQ
-574 KEAYLSAGFI
+574 EEKYMSEGFDGYI
-584 AYLSKP
+584 SKP
-590 IDRQELESFLK
+590 I
-601 KELKDKVT
+601 
-609 IENNTSSVKEE
+609 
-620 IKPVEKEN
+620 
-628 NKEELLTSVGLDL
+628 NKEKL
-641 KKAYEFFMDIDT
+641 
-653 LIPQLKEY
+653 
-661 LTESVENKRVMEESY
+661 SY
-676 NKKDDINYEIVV
+676 
-688 HKLKSESRMLGLTGL
+688 
-703 GEMFYNHELAAKRKD
+703 
-718 WDYINKEYTSLI
+718 
-730 SEYDKV
+730 V
-736 LNVLEK
+736 LNKYLGGK
-742 L
+742 

>member
-118 SFIVLIM
+118 SLIVLIL
-125 PIQITYKDNVAY
+125 PIQITYEDNVAY

-198 MLMCHSIVTSLM
+198 MLMCHSTVTSLM

-368 KYTDKGFIKYRI
+368 KYTDKGFIKYRV

-428 GTGLGLT
+428 GTGLGLA
-435 ITKSLVEMLGGTI
+435 ITEGLAELMGGKITVI
-448 NVESTYGVGS
+448 SDYGKGSTFKFVVIQEIVNVELK
-458 VFTVTIPE
+458 E
-466 EISDVI
+466 ES
-472 LETTETESITKY
+472 SNITSFDY
-484 NGVTSLIVD
+484 NTFKGKKALIVD

-500 VAEKILSEYG
+500 VAENVLKNFLV
-510 LTSESVL
+510 TTESVTSGLECL
-517 SGDECIEKIKRG
+517 SCVNSKK
-529 NNYDIIFMD
+529 YDIIFMD
-538 IMMPNKGGVETLK
+538 IMMPNMSGVEVLRK
-551 ELKSLPNFNTPVVA
+551 LRENGLNTPVIA
-565 LTADAMEGQ
+565 LTADAIEGQ
-574 KEAYLSAGFI
+574 EEKYMSEGFDGYI
-584 AYLSKP
+584 SKP
-590 IDRQELESFLK
+590 I
-601 KELKDKVT
+601 
-609 IENNTSSVKEE
+609 
-620 IKPVEKEN
+620 
-628 NKEELLTSVGLDL
+628 NKEKL
-641 KKAYEFFMDIDT
+641 
-653 LIPQLKEY
+653 
-661 LTESVENKRVMEESY
+661 SY
-676 NKKDDINYEIVV
+676 
-688 HKLKSESRMLGLTGL
+688 
-703 GEMFYNHELAAKRKD
+703 
-718 WDYINKEYTSLI
+718 
-730 SEYDKV
+730 V
-736 LNVLEK
+736 LNKYLGGK
-742 L
+742 

>member
-32 TKMYSCIL
+32 TKMYSYIL

-47 MIDVFGYFVFKIYG
+47 MIDVFGYFIFKIYG

-67 ILISKFY
+67 IMVSKFY

-86 LYIFVISFREKTEY
+86 LYIFVISFREKSEY

-105 FTKPSIILTSIII
+105 FTKSSIILTSLFICLII
-118 SFIVLIM
+118 LIM
-125 PIQITYKDNVAY
+125 PIQITYEDNVAY

-155 IMLYCLLRNLKK
+155 IMLYCLLRNLKR

-259 FSELLESKEG
+259 FSELLESKES

-313 NSQELFNSLSTMVIP
+313 NSFELFNSLSTMVIP

-368 KYTDKGFIKYRI
+368 KYTDKGFIKYRV
-380 ECINDFKNN
+380 ECINDYKNN
-389 KTKLIITITDTGRG
+389 QTKLIITVTDTGRG

-428 GTGLGLT
+428 GTGLGLA
-435 ITKSLVEMLGGTI
+435 ITESLAELMGGKVTVI
-448 NVESTYGVGS
+448 SDYGKGSTFKFV
-458 VFTVTIPE
+458 VVE
-466 EISDVI
+466 EIVNKESNLVVNEQTT
-472 LETTETESITKY
+472 LNYETFEGKK
-484 NGVTSLIVD
+484 VLVVD

-500 VAEKILSEYG
+500 VAENVLKNFKVSTETVTSGLECLSCVN
-510 LTSESVL
+510 S
-517 SGDECIEKIKRG
+517 KK
-529 NNYDIIFMD
+529 YDIIFMD
-538 IMMPNKGGVETLK
+538 IMMPNMNGVEVLK
-551 ELKSLPNFNTPVVA
+551 KLREEKVNIPVIA
-565 LTADAMEGQ
+565 LTADAIEGQ
-574 KEAYLSAGFI
+574 EEKYINEGI
-584 AYLSKP
+584 DGYLSKP
-590 IDRQELESFLK
+590 IDK
-601 KELKDKVT
+601 T
-609 IENNTSSVKEE
+609 
-620 IKPVEKEN
+620 
-628 NKEELLTSVGLDL
+628 
-641 KKAYEFFMDIDT
+641 
-653 LIPQLKEY
+653 
-661 LTESVENKRVMEESY
+661 
-676 NKKDDINYEIVV
+676 
-688 HKLKSESRMLGLTGL
+688 KLKVILNKYLK
-703 GEMFYNHELAAKRKD
+703 GE
-718 WDYINKEYTSLI
+718 
-730 SEYDKV
+730 
-736 LNVLEK
+736 
-742 L
+742 

>member
-32 TKMYSCIL
+32 TKMYSYIL

-47 MIDVFGYFVFKIYG
+47 MIDVFGYFIFKIYG

-67 ILISKFY
+67 IMVSKFY
-74 LVYYFLWAYFFL
+74 LAYYFLWAYFFL
-86 LYIFVISFREKTEY
+86 LYIFVISFREKSEY

-105 FTKPSIILTSIII
+105 FTKTIIILTSLFICLII
-118 SFIVLIM
+118 LIM
-125 PIQITYKDNVAY
+125 PIQITYEDNVAY

-259 FSELLESKEG
+259 FSELLESKES

-313 NSQELFNSLSTMVIP
+313 NSFELFNSLSTMVIP

-363 LTNAV
+363 LTNAI
-368 KYTDKGFIKYRI
+368 KYTDKGFIKYRV
-380 ECINDFKNN
+380 ECINDYKNN
-389 KTKLIITITDTGRG
+389 QTKLIITVTDTGRG

-428 GTGLGLT
+428 GTGLGLA
-435 ITKSLVEMLGGTI
+435 ITESLAELMGGKVTVI
-448 NVESTYGVGS
+448 SDYGKGSTFKFV
-458 VFTVTIPE
+458 VVE
-466 EISDVI
+466 EIVNKESNLVVNEQTT
-472 LETTETESITKY
+472 LNYETFEGKK
-484 NGVTSLIVD
+484 VLVVD

-500 VAEKILSEYG
+500 VAENVLKNFKVSTETVTSGLECLSCVK
-510 LTSESVL
+510 S
-517 SGDECIEKIKRG
+517 KK
-529 NNYDIIFMD
+529 YDIIFMD
-538 IMMPNKGGVETLK
+538 IMMPNMSGVEVLK
-551 ELKSLPNFNTPVVA
+551 KLREEKVNIPVIA
-565 LTADAMEGQ
+565 LTADAIEGQ
-574 KEAYLSAGFI
+574 EEKYISEGFDG
-584 AYLSKP
+584 YLSKP
-590 IDRQELESFLK
+590 IDK
-601 KELKDKVT
+601 T
-609 IENNTSSVKEE
+609 
-620 IKPVEKEN
+620 
-628 NKEELLTSVGLDL
+628 
-641 KKAYEFFMDIDT
+641 
-653 LIPQLKEY
+653 
-661 LTESVENKRVMEESY
+661 
-676 NKKDDINYEIVV
+676 
-688 HKLKSESRMLGLTGL
+688 KLKVILNKYLK
-703 GEMFYNHELAAKRKD
+703 GE
-718 WDYINKEYTSLI
+718 
-730 SEYDKV
+730 
-736 LNVLEK
+736 
-742 L
+742 

>member
-47 MIDVFGYFVFKIYG
+47 MIDVFGYFIFKIYG

-100 LLQKK
+100 LFQKK
-105 FTKPSIILTSIII
+105 FTKSSIILTSIII
-118 SFIVLIM
+118 SLIVLIL
-125 PIQITYKDNVAY
+125 PIQITYEDNVAY

-276 FAKDIVSA
+276 FARDIVSA

-313 NSQELFNSLSTMVIP
+313 NSFELFNSLSTMVIP

-368 KYTDKGFIKYRI
+368 KYTDKGFIKYRV

-428 GTGLGLT
+428 GTGLGLA
-435 ITKSLVEMLGGTI
+435 ITEGLAELMGGKITVI
-448 NVESTYGVGS
+448 SDYGKGSTFKFVVIQEIVNVEVK
-458 VFTVTIPE
+458 E
-466 EISDVI
+466 EKSNITSSD
-472 LETTETESITKY
+472 Y
-484 NGVTSLIVD
+484 NTFEGKNALIVD

-500 VAEKILSEYG
+500 VAENVLKNFLV
-510 LTSESVL
+510 TTESVTSGLECL
-517 SGDECIEKIKRG
+517 SCVNSKK
-529 NNYDIIFMD
+529 YDIIFMD
-538 IMMPNKGGVETLK
+538 IMMPNMSGEEVLRKLRENGV
-551 ELKSLPNFNTPVVA
+551 NTPVIA
-565 LTADAMEGQ
+565 LTADAIEGQ
-574 KEAYLSAGFI
+574 EEKYMSEGFDGYI
-584 AYLSKP
+584 SKP
-590 IDRQELESFLK
+590 I
-601 KELKDKVT
+601 
-609 IENNTSSVKEE
+609 
-620 IKPVEKEN
+620 
-628 NKEELLTSVGLDL
+628 NKEKL
-641 KKAYEFFMDIDT
+641 
-653 LIPQLKEY
+653 
-661 LTESVENKRVMEESY
+661 SY
-676 NKKDDINYEIVV
+676 
-688 HKLKSESRMLGLTGL
+688 
-703 GEMFYNHELAAKRKD
+703 
-718 WDYINKEYTSLI
+718 
-730 SEYDKV
+730 V
-736 LNVLEK
+736 LNKYLGGK
-742 L
+742 

>member
-47 MIDVFGYFVFKIYG
+47 MIDVFGYFIFKIYG
-61 SESFIS
+61 SGSFIS

-100 LLQKK
+100 LFQKK

-118 SFIVLIM
+118 SLIVLIM
-125 PIQITYKDNVAY
+125 PIQITYEDNVAY

-428 GTGLGLT
+428 GTGLGLA
-435 ITKSLVEMLGGTI
+435 ITEGLAELMGGKITVI
-448 NVESTYGVGS
+448 SDYGKGSTFKFVVIQEIVNVEIKEKSS
-458 VFTVTIPE
+458 NTI
-466 EISDVI
+466 SFD
-472 LETTETESITKY
+472 Y
-484 NGVTSLIVD
+484 NTFEGKKALIVD

-500 VAEKILSEYG
+500 VAENVLKNFLV
-510 LTSESVL
+510 TTESVTSGLECL
-517 SGDECIEKIKRG
+517 SCVNSKK
-529 NNYDIIFMD
+529 YDIIFMD
-538 IMMPNKGGVETLK
+538 IMMPNMNGVEVLK
-551 ELKSLPNFNTPVVA
+551 KLREENINTPVIA
-565 LTADAMEGQ
+565 LTADAIEGQ
-574 KEAYLSAGFI
+574 EEKYMSEGFDGYI
-584 AYLSKP
+584 SKP
-590 IDRQELESFLK
+590 I
-601 KELKDKVT
+601 
-609 IENNTSSVKEE
+609 
-620 IKPVEKEN
+620 
-628 NKEELLTSVGLDL
+628 NKEKL
-641 KKAYEFFMDIDT
+641 
-653 LIPQLKEY
+653 
-661 LTESVENKRVMEESY
+661 
-676 NKKDDINYEIVV
+676 NY
-688 HKLKSESRMLGLTGL
+688 
-703 GEMFYNHELAAKRKD
+703 
-718 WDYINKEYTSLI
+718 
-730 SEYDKV
+730 V
-736 LNVLEK
+736 LNKYLGGK
-742 L
+742 

>member
-32 TKMYSCIL
+32 TKMYSYIL

-47 MIDVFGYFVFKIYG
+47 MIDVFGYFIFKIYG

-67 ILISKFY
+67 IMVSKFY

-86 LYIFVISFREKTEY
+86 LYIFVISFREKTKY

-118 SFIVLIM
+118 SLIVLIM
-125 PIQITYKDNVAY
+125 PIQITYEDNVAY

-178 FMVLSTFCMII
+178 FMVLSPFCMII

-245 MSHELRTPLNAIVC
+245 MSHELRTLLNAIVC

-313 NSQELFNSLSTMVIP
+313 NSFELFNSLSTMVTP

-368 KYTDKGFIKYRI
+368 KYTDKGFIKYRV
-380 ECINDFKNN
+380 ECINDYKNN
-389 KTKLIITITDTGRG
+389 QTKLIITVTDTGRG

-428 GTGLGLT
+428 GTGLGLA
-435 ITKSLVEMLGGTI
+435 ITESLAELMGGKITVI
-448 NVESTYGVGS
+448 SDYGKGSTFKFV
-458 VFTVTIPE
+458 VVE
-466 EISDVI
+466 EIVNKESNLVVNEQTT
-472 LETTETESITKY
+472 LNYETFEGKK
-484 NGVTSLIVD
+484 VLVVD

-500 VAEKILSEYG
+500 VAENVLKNFKVSTETVTSGLECLSCVK
-510 LTSESVL
+510 S
-517 SGDECIEKIKRG
+517 KK
-529 NNYDIIFMD
+529 YDIIFMD
-538 IMMPNKGGVETLK
+538 IMMPNMSGVEVLK
-551 ELKSLPNFNTPVVA
+551 KLREEKVNIPVIA
-565 LTADAMEGQ
+565 LTADAIEGQ
-574 KEAYLSAGFI
+574 EEKYISEGFDG
-584 AYLSKP
+584 YLSKP
-590 IDRQELESFLK
+590 IDK
-601 KELKDKVT
+601 T
-609 IENNTSSVKEE
+609 
-620 IKPVEKEN
+620 
-628 NKEELLTSVGLDL
+628 
-641 KKAYEFFMDIDT
+641 
-653 LIPQLKEY
+653 
-661 LTESVENKRVMEESY
+661 
-676 NKKDDINYEIVV
+676 
-688 HKLKSESRMLGLTGL
+688 KLKVILNKYLK
-703 GEMFYNHELAAKRKD
+703 GE
-718 WDYINKEYTSLI
+718 
-730 SEYDKV
+730 
-736 LNVLEK
+736 
-742 L
+742 

>member
-47 MIDVFGYFVFKIYG
+47 MIDVFGYFIFKIYG

-118 SFIVLIM
+118 SLIVLIM
-125 PIQITYKDNVAY
+125 PIQITYEDNVAY

-368 KYTDKGFIKYRI
+368 KYTDKGFIKYRV

-389 KTKLIITITDTGRG
+389 QTKLIITITDTGRG

-428 GTGLGLT
+428 GTGLGLA
-435 ITKSLVEMLGGTI
+435 ITEGLAELMGGKITVI
-448 NVESTYGVGS
+448 SDYGKGSTFKFVVIQEIVNVEVK
-458 VFTVTIPE
+458 E
-466 EISDVI
+466 EKSNITSSD
-472 LETTETESITKY
+472 Y
-484 NGVTSLIVD
+484 NTFEGKNALIVD

-500 VAEKILSEYG
+500 VAENVLKNFLV
-510 LTSESVL
+510 TTESVTSGLECL
-517 SGDECIEKIKRG
+517 SCVNSKK
-529 NNYDIIFMD
+529 YDIIFMD
-538 IMMPNKGGVETLK
+538 IMMPNMSGVEVLRK
-551 ELKSLPNFNTPVVA
+551 LRENGVNTPVIA
-565 LTADAMEGQ
+565 LTADAIEGQ
-574 KEAYLSAGFI
+574 EEKYMSEGFDGYI
-584 AYLSKP
+584 SKP
-590 IDRQELESFLK
+590 I
-601 KELKDKVT
+601 
-609 IENNTSSVKEE
+609 
-620 IKPVEKEN
+620 
-628 NKEELLTSVGLDL
+628 NKEKL
-641 KKAYEFFMDIDT
+641 
-653 LIPQLKEY
+653 
-661 LTESVENKRVMEESY
+661 SY
-676 NKKDDINYEIVV
+676 
-688 HKLKSESRMLGLTGL
+688 
-703 GEMFYNHELAAKRKD
+703 
-718 WDYINKEYTSLI
+718 
-730 SEYDKV
+730 V
-736 LNVLEK
+736 LNKYLGGK
-742 L
+742 

>member
-47 MIDVFGYFVFKIYG
+47 MIDVFGYFIFKIYG

-118 SFIVLIM
+118 SLIVLIL
-125 PIQITYKDNVAY
+125 PIQITYEDNVAY

-389 KTKLIITITDTGRG
+389 QTKLIITVTDTGRG

-428 GTGLGLT
+428 GTGLGLA
-435 ITKSLVEMLGGTI
+435 ITEGLAELMGGKITVI
-448 NVESTYGVGS
+448 SDYGKGSTFKFVVIQEIVNVEVK
-458 VFTVTIPE
+458 E
-466 EISDVI
+466 EKSNITSSD
-472 LETTETESITKY
+472 Y
-484 NGVTSLIVD
+484 NTFEGKKALIVD

-500 VAEKILSEYG
+500 VAENVLKNFLV
-510 LTSESVL
+510 TTESVTSGLECL
-517 SGDECIEKIKRG
+517 SCVNSKK
-529 NNYDIIFMD
+529 YDIIFMD
-538 IMMPNKGGVETLK
+538 IMMPNMSGVEVLRK
-551 ELKSLPNFNTPVVA
+551 LRENGVNTPVIA
-565 LTADAMEGQ
+565 LTADAIEGQ
-574 KEAYLSAGFI
+574 EEKYMSEGFDGYI
-584 AYLSKP
+584 SKP
-590 IDRQELESFLK
+590 I
-601 KELKDKVT
+601 
-609 IENNTSSVKEE
+609 
-620 IKPVEKEN
+620 
-628 NKEELLTSVGLDL
+628 NKEKL
-641 KKAYEFFMDIDT
+641 
-653 LIPQLKEY
+653 
-661 LTESVENKRVMEESY
+661 SY
-676 NKKDDINYEIVV
+676 
-688 HKLKSESRMLGLTGL
+688 
-703 GEMFYNHELAAKRKD
+703 
-718 WDYINKEYTSLI
+718 
-730 SEYDKV
+730 V
-736 LNVLEK
+736 LNKYLGGK
-742 L
+742 

>member
-428 GTGLGLT
+428 GTGLGLA
-435 ITKSLVEMLGGTI
+435 ITEGLAELMGGKITVI
-448 NVESTYGVGS
+448 SDYGKGSTFKFVVIQEIVNVEIKEKSS
-458 VFTVTIPE
+458 NTI
-466 EISDVI
+466 SFD
-472 LETTETESITKY
+472 Y
-484 NGVTSLIVD
+484 NTFEGKKALIVD

-500 VAEKILSEYG
+500 VAENVLKNFLV
-510 LTSESVL
+510 TTESVTSGLECL
-517 SGDECIEKIKRG
+517 SCVNSKK
-529 NNYDIIFMD
+529 YDIIFMD
-538 IMMPNKGGVETLK
+538 IMMPNMNGVEVLK
-551 ELKSLPNFNTPVVA
+551 KLREENINTPVIA
-565 LTADAMEGQ
+565 LTADAIEGQ
-574 KEAYLSAGFI
+574 EEKYMSEGFDGYI
-584 AYLSKP
+584 SKP
-590 IDRQELESFLK
+590 I
-601 KELKDKVT
+601 
-609 IENNTSSVKEE
+609 
-620 IKPVEKEN
+620 
-628 NKEELLTSVGLDL
+628 NKEKL
-641 KKAYEFFMDIDT
+641 
-653 LIPQLKEY
+653 
-661 LTESVENKRVMEESY
+661 
-676 NKKDDINYEIVV
+676 NY
-688 HKLKSESRMLGLTGL
+688 
-703 GEMFYNHELAAKRKD
+703 
-718 WDYINKEYTSLI
+718 
-730 SEYDKV
+730 V
-736 LNVLEK
+736 LNKYLGGK
-742 L
+742 

>member
-32 TKMYSCIL
+32 TKMYSYIL

-47 MIDVFGYFVFKIYG
+47 MIDVFGYFIFKIYG

-67 ILISKFY
+67 IMVSKFY

-86 LYIFVISFREKTEY
+86 LYIFVISFREKSEY

-105 FTKPSIILTSIII
+105 FTKTIIILTSLFICLII
-118 SFIVLIM
+118 LIM
-125 PIQITYKDNVAY
+125 PIQITYEDNVAY

-290 LVNGVLDIS
+290 LVNGVLDIG

-313 NSQELFNSLSTMVIP
+313 NSFELFNSLSTMVIP

-368 KYTDKGFIKYRI
+368 KYTDKGFIKYRV
-380 ECINDFKNN
+380 ECINDYKNN
-389 KTKLIITITDTGRG
+389 QTKLIITVTDTGRG

-428 GTGLGLT
+428 GTGLGLA
-435 ITKSLVEMLGGTI
+435 ITESLAELMGGKITVI
-448 NVESTYGVGS
+448 SDYGKGSTFKFV
-458 VFTVTIPE
+458 VVE
-466 EISDVI
+466 EIVNKESNLVVNEQTT
-472 LETTETESITKY
+472 LNYETFEGKK
-484 NGVTSLIVD
+484 VLVVD

-500 VAEKILSEYG
+500 VAENVLKNFKVSTETVTSGLECLSCVK
-510 LTSESVL
+510 S
-517 SGDECIEKIKRG
+517 KK
-529 NNYDIIFMD
+529 YDIIFMD
-538 IMMPNKGGVETLK
+538 IMMPNMSGVEVLK
-551 ELKSLPNFNTPVVA
+551 KLREEKVNIPVIA
-565 LTADAMEGQ
+565 LTADAIEGQ
-574 KEAYLSAGFI
+574 EEKYISEGFDG
-584 AYLSKP
+584 YLSKP
-590 IDRQELESFLK
+590 IDK
-601 KELKDKVT
+601 T
-609 IENNTSSVKEE
+609 
-620 IKPVEKEN
+620 
-628 NKEELLTSVGLDL
+628 
-641 KKAYEFFMDIDT
+641 
-653 LIPQLKEY
+653 
-661 LTESVENKRVMEESY
+661 
-676 NKKDDINYEIVV
+676 
-688 HKLKSESRMLGLTGL
+688 KLKVILNKYLK
-703 GEMFYNHELAAKRKD
+703 GE
-718 WDYINKEYTSLI
+718 
-730 SEYDKV
+730 
-736 LNVLEK
+736 
-742 L
+742 